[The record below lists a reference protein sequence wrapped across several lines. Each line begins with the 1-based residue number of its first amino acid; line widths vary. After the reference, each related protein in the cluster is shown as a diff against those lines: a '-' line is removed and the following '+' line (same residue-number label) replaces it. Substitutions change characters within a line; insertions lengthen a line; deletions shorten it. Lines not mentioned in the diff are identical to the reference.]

1 MDLTETCIFALIGK
15 NKIAIPDIE
24 SLMFTVKS
32 KLPSYMVPK
41 MIMVLSEI
49 PYTDN
54 GKVNRKRL
62 SLNLSKHNQSS
73 GKELIYPENET
84 EEKILKCF
92 EEVLKLDN
100 VSVADE
106 FFSLG
111 GDSLLAISL
120 MNTIK
125 ENTDLD
131 ITLPQ
136 IFTLQTVKNIAE
148 AIGKAKENNDDMETG
163 EI

>member
-1 MDLTETCIFALIGK
+1 M
-15 NKIAIPDIE
+15 
-24 SLMFTVKS
+24 
-32 KLPSYMVPK
+32 
-41 MIMVLSEI
+41 
-49 PYTDN
+49 
-54 GKVNRKRL
+54 
-62 SLNLSKHNQSS
+62 
-73 GKELIYPENET
+73 IYPENET

>member
-1 MDLTETCIFALIGK
+1 
-15 NKIAIPDIE
+15 
-24 SLMFTVKS
+24 
-32 KLPSYMVPK
+32 
-41 MIMVLSEI
+41 
-49 PYTDN
+49 
-54 GKVNRKRL
+54 
-62 SLNLSKHNQSS
+62 
-73 GKELIYPENET
+73 
-84 EEKILKCF
+84 
-92 EEVLKLDN
+92 
-100 VSVADE
+100 
-106 FFSLG
+106 
-111 GDSLLAISL
+111 